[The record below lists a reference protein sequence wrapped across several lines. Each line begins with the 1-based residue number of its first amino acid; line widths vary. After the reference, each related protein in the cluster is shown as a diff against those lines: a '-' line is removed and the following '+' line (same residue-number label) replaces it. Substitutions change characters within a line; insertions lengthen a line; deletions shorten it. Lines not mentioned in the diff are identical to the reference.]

1 MAYPACAVAFVGGVP
16 SLFPAG
22 APLPGGTAAA
32 SAVDAQIKVE
42 LKTEPDLDAM
52 FEGDGL
58 SDSPARGERLQYYTV
73 AATARGGQ
81 HMQVKASGRLM
92 AVKVYADAV
101 PPAVHST
108 GAAKRSRRHR
118 NIEY

>member
-22 APLPGGTAAA
+22 APLPGGPAAA
-32 SAVDAQIKVE
+32 RAADAQIKVE

-58 SDSPARGERLQYYTV
+58 SDSPARGE
-73 AATARGGQ
+73 
-81 HMQVKASGRLM
+81 
-92 AVKVYADAV
+92 
-101 PPAVHST
+101 
-108 GAAKRSRRHR
+108 
-118 NIEY
+118 

>member
-42 LKTEPDLDAM
+42 LK
-52 FEGDGL
+52 
-58 SDSPARGERLQYYTV
+58 
-73 AATARGGQ
+73 AAVRTWTQCSRA
-81 HMQVKASGRLM
+81 
-92 AVKVYADAV
+92 
-101 PPAVHST
+101 T
-108 GAAKRSRRHR
+108 G
-118 NIEY
+118 